1 MAQTIRK
8 PWHYAQVQHP
18 MWLIIAEDSVCAER
32 TPPWGSATLED
43 YAQRLSDGLD
53 IIDKYPKLH
62 LNFDFSGVE
71 LEDMGKLYPKMAA
84 RMKEF
89 VKKGRI
95 SFVNGTYSQPHL
107 QILSIESAIR
117 QYQYGIQ
124 VIEDLVGYKVTS
136 YSAQEPG
143 FSPQLPQI
151 LRAFGF
157 KTSTSSDFPYG
168 VKLERGQIQH
178 WDRRW
183 EWLEG
188 DDIINWK
195 GLDGTMIPIWLK
207 TRGYLTDKLYANE
220 MQHGEIRCTRLRVDM
235 PDMKAVS
242 AEWIADVERYC
253 DFAQLDLTLEQM
265 IKENPPYSIGEIDSN
280 YAYTEGIDAE
290 ELSRAN
296 VRAESA
302 LLSLEAL
309 ESFIPAGK
317 KFDYDSGWKTI
328 LKSQHHDAYWV
339 GAPELRAKSICWL
352 NDVTAAAAGKMT
364 VLADTL
370 GKRLPSTSKA
380 NQAVLVLHPYAR
392 KHSSPVEVKV
402 NDNRIVLTNEKGQKT
417 PIQMRSNPDGSTS
430 AVFVASAKG
439 LGYQTLFINSEL
451 KEAQVQP
458 KPFGKSC
465 RFSND
470 FYSINVEKNG
480 TVASL
485 TPKGGKNLIKKNE
498 GLGGNVWLYQDERG
512 DILPEPIETAKHTQG
527 PVFDLI
533 ETPTQVGKVKV
544 TNRLYLYHALPWF
557 TVETELDFTE
567 PTDIGDYF
575 VDRTKLQH
583 AWAIGSGKSI
593 RHAIGGAYAEAR
605 PKRGFLVSPWLDV
618 SDAKGGMAV
627 TMFNA
632 AECWLDEEGWLRC
645 QVAWGHKGDHFHNRM
660 GPMLRTEDP
669 LGWFKVMDIRL
680 KGKYNVKYAVWP
692 HSGTLDKAEI
702 ADWAASLLLS
712 PTAHLVKTGNGEAP
726 LSETF
731 VGIKTNGVIP
741 LSVRP
746 EAKGPI
752 LRMMDVSGTEQP
764 LKLELGDG
772 LSAVD
777 LRNLDGTKAVK
788 IRPHKIV
795 ETRIGR

>member
-1 MAQTIRK
+1 MSQTTK
-8 PWHYAQVQHP
+8 KQFHYAQVQHP
-18 MWLIIAEDSVCAER
+18 MWLIIAEDTVCAER
-32 TPPWGSATLED
+32 TPPWGSPTLED
-43 YAQRLSDGLD
+43 YAQRLVAGLD
-53 IIDKYPKLH
+53 TLNEYLELH

-71 LEDMGKLYPKMAA
+71 LEDLAKLYPELAA
-84 RMKEF
+84 RMREF

-107 QILSIESAIR
+107 QILSVESAIR
-117 QYQYGIQ
+117 QYQYGMR
-124 VIEDLVGYKVTS
+124 VIEDLVGYKVTC
-136 YSAQEPG
+136 YAAQEPG

-151 LRAFGF
+151 LRAFCF
-157 KTSTSSDFPYG
+157 KSSTTSDFPYG

-207 TRGYLTDKLYANE
+207 ARGYLTDRLYANE
-220 MQHGEIRCTRLRVDM
+220 VQHGEIKCTKLRVDM

-242 AEWIADVERYC
+242 AQWIADIERYC
-253 DFAQLDLTLEQM
+253 DFAQLDLALEQM

-280 YAYTEGIDAE
+280 YAYSEGIDAE

-302 LLSLEAL
+302 ILSLEAL

-317 KFDYDSGWKTI
+317 QFDYDSGWKTI

-339 GAPELRAKSICWL
+339 GAPELRAKSISWL
-352 NDVTAAAAGKMT
+352 NDVTAAASDKIAA
-364 VLADTL
+364 LADTL
-370 GKRLPSTSKA
+370 GKRLPSASKGS
-380 NQAVLVLHPYAR
+380 QAVLVLHPYAR

-402 NDNRIVLTNEKGQKT
+402 SDNKIALTNEKGRKT
-417 PIQMRSNPDGSTS
+417 PVQMRSNSDGSTS

-439 LGYQTLFINSEL
+439 LGYQTLFLNSQS
-451 KEAQVQP
+451 KEMQVQQ
-458 KPFGKSC
+458 KSLSKSHK
-465 RFSND
+465 FSND
-470 FYSINVEKNG
+470 FYSVNVERNG

-485 TPKGGKNLIKKNE
+485 TPKGGANLIKKNE
-498 GLGGNVWLYQDERG
+498 GLGGNVWLYQDDNK
-512 DILPEPIETAKHTQG
+512 DILPEAIGNAKITQG
-527 PVFDLI
+527 PVFDLV

-544 TNRLYLYHALPWF
+544 TNRLCLYHALPWF
-557 TVETELDFTE
+557 TVETELDFAE

-575 VDRTKLQH
+575 DDRTKLQY
-583 AWAIGSGKSI
+583 AWSIGSNMSI
-593 RHAIGGAYAEAR
+593 RNAIGGAYAEAR

-618 SDAKGGMAV
+618 SNTKGGMAV

-680 KGKYNVKYAVWP
+680 KGKYTVKYAVLP
-692 HSGTLDKAEI
+692 HSGILDKSEI
-702 ADWAASLLLS
+702 VDWSASLLLP
-712 PTAHLVKTGNGEAP
+712 PTAHLVKPGNGEAP

-731 VGIKTNGVIP
+731 VSIKTNGIIP

-746 EAKGPI
+746 DKKGSV
-752 LRMMDVSGTEQP
+752 LRMMEVSGKQQP
-764 LKLELGDG
+764 FKLDLGDG
-772 LSAVD
+772 LKATN
-777 LRNLDGTKAVK
+777 LRNLDSTKTSKVN
-788 IRPHKIV
+788 PHKIV
-795 ETRIGR
+795 EAHIER